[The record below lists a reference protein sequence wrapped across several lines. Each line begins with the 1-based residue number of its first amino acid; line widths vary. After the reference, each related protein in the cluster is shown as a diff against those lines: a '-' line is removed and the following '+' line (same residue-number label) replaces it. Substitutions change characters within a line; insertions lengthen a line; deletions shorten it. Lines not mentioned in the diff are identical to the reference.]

1 MNPDLLVGFAGSI
14 GAGKNA
20 AASSIPRAR
29 VIEHA
34 DPIYWMLS
42 AMLATPVDD
51 LRDRGRK
58 EIPFGVIGVSV
69 RDMLRSL
76 GTEWGRELVHPDLWV
91 RLANARIDQHLA
103 RGERRFAIP
112 GVRFRNE
119 IDSIR
124 DRGGFVVWIDNPR
137 LPPAAAPPHKSDRA
151 IGRDDC
157 DVLIENGGSFD
168 DLSRMVET
176 AILLGK
182 RIAADRAGAG
192 I

>member
-1 MNPDLLVGFAGSI
+1 MNPDLLVGFAGPI

-20 AASSIPRAR
+20 AASSIPRAV
-29 VIEHA
+29 VIEHS

-51 LRDRGRK
+51 LRDRASKDTPLVGIDK
-58 EIPFGVIGVSV
+58 SV

-91 RLANARIDQHLA
+91 KLANARIDQHLA
-103 RGERRFAIP
+103 RGQNRFAIP
-112 GVRFRNE
+112 GVRFQNE
-119 IDSIR
+119 IDAIHR
-124 DRGGFVVWIDNPR
+124 RGGFVVWIDNPR
-137 LPPAAAPPHKSDRA
+137 LPPPENPHKSDRA

-157 DVLIENGGSFD
+157 DVLIVNGGTID
-168 DLSRMVET
+168 MLTEIVET
-176 AILLGK
+176 AITLGK
-182 RIAADRAGAG
+182 RIVADRAGEG